1 MYTHNMNIR
10 VRYAETDQMGYV
22 YYGNYASYY
31 ETARVEAL
39 RNLGISYA
47 DLEKIGVIMPVL
59 SLRIQ
64 YHAPALYDE
73 MLAIQTTI
81 PQKPQARIYFV
92 YKLYNQRNELLNS
105 AETHLAFLK
114 KSTRKPMKPP
124 RDIMDKLEP
133 FFETN

>member
-1 MYTHNMNIR
+1 MYTHNIKIR

-31 ETARVEAL
+31 EIARVEAL

-47 DLEKIGVIMPVL
+47 DIEKMGVIMPVL

-73 MLAIQTTI
+73 VLAIQTII
-81 PQKPQARIYFV
+81 PQKPQARICFV
-92 YKLYNQRNELLNS
+92 YKVYNSRKALINS

-124 RDIMDKLEP
+124 QDIVDKLEP
-133 FFETN
+133 FFETD